1 MNHQSVKLRPN
12 SEKVEQ
18 LKLGSEEAEK
28 ESLLL
33 PNLPIHVGFEE
44 RKKILELKDT
54 SKGREPFHCPS
65 CPRY

>member
-1 MNHQSVKLRPN
+1 LILYMKS
-12 SEKVEQ
+12 SAKVER

-28 ESLLL
+28 ESLL

-54 SKGREPFHCPS
+54 SKGREPFHCLS